1 MRNMK
6 DECQKSFGTVI
17 EKSEETNP
25 LLSAAHREQYVDKAL
40 LPKLKSLSVTT
51 SSSLPTSWPRIL
63 VFVFVES
70 RPPPS
75 HSKLQSLA
83 SIPPWSL
90 LSSRRLQK
98 LPAFERRKNV
108 REGLDLT
115 TDAQAPSGVGRHRL
129 LDARRC
135 DRLDEGRIPRERKQC
150 PQL

>member
-1 MRNMK
+1 MTFFHKTGPIVFFAMEHLGVVNEEELEHVCSERETTLDRPLHQWEREVIHLQLRNESLKAMRQVERLHIPSFENNMRNMK

-40 LPKLKSLSVTT
+40 LPKLKSLSVAT

-75 HSKLQSLA
+75 HS
-83 SIPPWSL
+83 
-90 LSSRRLQK
+90 
-98 LPAFERRKNV
+98 
-108 REGLDLT
+108 
-115 TDAQAPSGVGRHRL
+115 
-129 LDARRC
+129 
-135 DRLDEGRIPRERKQC
+135 
-150 PQL
+150 